1 MSVYVCLHSVP
12 QEACSYLWP
21 ETEYATIYH
30 YDVNCKEFQPFDGYD
45 VIKLEVASL
54 TSVSMAVWNMT
65 KIMHPS

>member
-1 MSVYVCLHSVP
+1 MSVNVCLHSVS

-30 YDVNCKEFQPFDGYD
+30 YDVNCKEFQPFNGYD

-54 TSVSMAVWNMT
+54 TSVSVAVWHMT